1 MENQNFK
8 PIVDILSE
16 NLDTAIAMD
25 GEDYVVLATNEKV
38 AKKEIDKA
46 VISQEAQISEYE
58 DKKYQRLRAKEYPSL
73 EEQEDMKYWDT
84 INGTSIWLDTITEI
98 KEKYPKG

>member
-46 VISQEAQISEYE
+46 VIAQEAQISEYE
-58 DKKYQRLRAKEYPSL
+58 DKEYQRLRAKEYPSL